1 MFRVEIDSDL
11 CSGFASCVDDAPEVF
26 KLDDSGKATVL
37 IPETDDERALK
48 AARDCPMAAISVF
61 DAESGERV
69 V

>member
-48 AARDCPMAAISVF
+48 AARDCPMAAMRVSTSSVKSF
-61 DAESGERV
+61 
-69 V
+69 

>member
-61 DAESGERV
+61 DTESGERV

>member
-37 IPETDDERALK
+37 MPETGDERALK